1 MPLATLGRAGRALP
15 LALLLLALAPPAARA
30 QPAAPDLGQVDD
42 ASPVIELVT
51 MGVGARIWERHGH
64 IALCVRPR
72 EPARAVCYN
81 YGLGDFAHPLAMGW
95 GFFRAAGNFWVGRQS
110 PRVLTTVYE
119 AADRDVWVQPL
130 PLTAD
135 EKRRLLARLEH
146 DVQDAHKRYA
156 YDHLT
161 DNCSTRVR
169 DALDEA
175 TGGKLRAMQ
184 VPSDGR
190 TYRDLARR
198 GFFGMR
204 VALLITDL
212 AMGRA
217 ADRVP
222 TYYERMF
229 LPEYLREAVQRLW
242 GVEPVAAYRRKG
254 PPPPSD
260 GPSGRLALA
269 LIVVALAAPAGL
281 ARWRQRWQRTALWV
295 ALTPQLVLGLAFWT
309 LAIIS
314 PLPYVR
320 WNETCL
326 VLLPLDLL
334 LVVGAARWRVGYA
347 RARIAMLVAIALALA
362 VGVLRQPLWS
372 ILAWPLIPAAV
383 VALPPRARAT
393 SGPSGAAVG

>member
-1 MPLATLGRAGRALP
+1 
-15 LALLLLALAPPAARA
+15 
-30 QPAAPDLGQVDD
+30 
-42 ASPVIELVT
+42 
-51 MGVGARIWERHGH
+51 
-64 IALCVRPR
+64 
-72 EPARAVCYN
+72 
-81 YGLGDFAHPLAMGW
+81 MGW

-110 PRVLTTVYE
+110 PRVLTTIYE

-130 PLTAD
+130 PLTTD

-229 LPEYLREAVQRLW
+229 LPEYLRGRAAAVGRRAGGGLPAQ
-242 GVEPVAAYRRKG
+242 GAATAERRPERPRPAG
-254 PPPPSD
+254 AD
-260 GPSGRLALA
+260 RRRAGGAGRAGALA
-269 LIVVALAAPAGL
+269 PTLAADRAVGRADPA
-281 ARWRQRWQRTALWV
+281 ARARPDL
-295 ALTPQLVLGLAFWT
+295 LGAGDHQ
-309 LAIIS
+309 

-334 LVVGAARWRVGYA
+334 LVIGPARWRVGYA
-347 RARIAMLVAIALALA
+347 RARVAMIAAVALLLA

-372 ILAWPLIPAAV
+372 ILAWPLIPAAM